1 MKVKE
6 VMTAAPVKTCTTET
20 SFTETV
26 KIMKDYNCG
35 ELPVVNSENKVVGMI
50 TDRAICI
57 ALITPSTKPWE
68 TRKVEEIMTKNVFTV
83 KSEDE
88 ISIAFQNMRKN
99 QIGRLPVVDTTG
111 KLQGIV
117 TLHDLIDQTVTSGKQ
132 ELWDFTA
139 PGESLLKTIH
149 AVTGRYIVYPS
160 TSPQSTFAAE

>member
-6 VMTAAPVKTCTTET
+6 VMSASIVKSCTTET

-35 ELPVVNSENKVVGMI
+35 ALPVVDLENKVVGMI
-50 TDRAICI
+50 TDREICI
-57 ALITPSTKPWE
+57 ALVTPSTTPWD
-68 TRKVEEIMTKNVFTV
+68 TRKVKEIMTKEVFTV

-88 ISIAFQNMRKN
+88 ISVAFQNMRKN
-99 QIGRLPVVDTTG
+99 QIGRLPVVDGSG

-132 ELWDFTA
+132 ELWDSTA

-160 TSPQSTFAAE
+160 SPQSSFAAE